1 MYKKYVFPI
10 FILIAFIQL
19 AIPVK
24 SIYDQEQILAHGK
37 EFKFRTAPVDP
48 NDPFRGKY
56 VALRF
61 KENTINVA
69 LYEKWKQGDKIYAHI
84 DEDKNGFAQLTYAS
98 KTEPTRHKH
107 YIVAKI
113 QRVKTSMDEKN
124 NITNIEISIQYPFD
138 RFYMEESK
146 AKAAEDLYR
155 KSTADQK
162 KITYALVNV
171 NKGKATLKDVMID
184 GVSIQKLVEMTNQN

>member
-69 LYEKWKQGDKIYAHI
+69 PYEKWKQGDKIYAHI

-98 KTEPTRHKH
+98 ETEPTRHKH

-113 QRVKTSMDEKN
+113 QRVKTSMDKKN
-124 NITNIEISIQYPFD
+124 IITNIEISIQYPFD

-171 NKGKATLKDVMID
+171 KKGKATLKDVMID

>member
-1 MYKKYVFPI
+1 MYKKYLFHI
-10 FILIAFIQL
+10 FILIALIQL

-56 VALRF
+56 IALRF

-69 LYEKWKQGDKIYAHI
+69 PYEKWKQGDEIYAHI
-84 DEDKNGFAQLTYAS
+84 NEDKNGFAQLTYAS
-98 KTEPTRHKH
+98 KAKPTNHKH

-113 QRVKTSMDEKN
+113 RRVKTSMDEKN

-171 NKGKATLKDVMID
+171 KKGKATLKDVMID